1 MINICGYDLL
11 GADNETGV
19 RYAWGNA
26 RFKNYVESASFINRS
41 KGKHEDIS
49 GYTTSVSSGCVL
61 KAMGKSCMFC
71 RTGKLLSFGGYL
83 TYKEIAKQNV
93 FMVLSDMY
101 CPNHPELANKQREFA
116 YMGQGEP
123 GYHYDIV
130 KKAILLND
138 LAMKRLGQTVSRYI
152 ISTFGN
158 NDFLSSLIFDIK
170 EGVFNNK
177 ISVHFSLHAIGEER
191 NRLMPINRHYDYQEF
206 IKLCKKYY
214 HLTKEKIGV
223 AILLFDNYKT
233 INSQVEYSLTQDK
246 LKFILEELDK
256 NVFRID
262 LCTLNETCV
271 GSQSAIGKKKVND
284 LLDIVKNKGFECK
297 LFESF
302 DSIQIGC
309 GMLSSSIEGAE
320 DAGDSTINTYNAAVR
335 LLQEVKKKYE
345 NLYL

>member
-1 MINICGYDLL
+1 
-11 GADNETGV
+11 
-19 RYAWGNA
+19 
-26 RFKNYVESASFINRS
+26 
-41 KGKHEDIS
+41 
-49 GYTTSVSSGCVL
+49 
-61 KAMGKSCMFC
+61 
-71 RTGKLLSFGGYL
+71 
-83 TYKEIAKQNV
+83 
-93 FMVLSDMY
+93 
-101 CPNHPELANKQREFA
+101 
-116 YMGQGEP
+116 
-123 GYHYDIV
+123 
-130 KKAILLND
+130 
-138 LAMKRLGQTVSRYI
+138 
-152 ISTFGN
+152 
-158 NDFLSSLIFDIK
+158 
-170 EGVFNNK
+170 
-177 ISVHFSLHAIGEER
+177 
-191 NRLMPINRHYDYQEF
+191 MPINRHYDYQEF

-297 LFESF
+297 LFEPF

-335 LLQEVKKKYE
+335 LLQEVKKEYE